1 MNVESSGGARSA
13 SLGSLLVQVLPPLL
27 GVAVFVGVGLM
38 HVTSRVL
45 VVGVGYELSRLE
57 GENHDLLRQNDE
69 LRVELAALKNP
80 ARLERIAREQ
90 LGMAPPPAGA
100 VITLGASQPRADRPA
115 APARARPLLTAAR
128 EAQP

>member
-1 MNVESSGGARSA
+1 MNDDSGGARST
-13 SLGSLLVQVLPPLL
+13 SLGSILVQVLPPLL
-27 GVAVFVGVGLM
+27 GVAAFVGVGLM

-57 GENHDLLRQNDE
+57 GENHELLRQNDE

-100 VITLGASQPRADRPA
+100 VITLGSPARQAERPA
-115 APARARPLLTAAR
+115 PAPRIRPTLTAAR

>member
-1 MNVESSGGARSA
+1 MNDDSGGARST
-13 SLGSLLVQVLPPLL
+13 SLTSILVQVLPPLL
-27 GVAVFVGVGLM
+27 GIAAFVGVGLM

-57 GENHDLLRQNDE
+57 GENHELLRQNDE

-90 LGMAPPPAGA
+90 LGMALPPAGA
-100 VITLGASQPRADRPA
+100 VITLGSPARQAERPA
-115 APARARPLLTAAR
+115 APARTRPTLTAAR

>member
-1 MNVESSGGARSA
+1 V
-13 SLGSLLVQVLPPLL
+13 LLQVLPPLL
-27 GVAVFVGVGLM
+27 GVAIFVGVGLM

-100 VITLGASQPRADRPA
+100 VITLGTPQRQAERPA
-115 APARARPLLTAAR
+115 VPARSRPTLTAAR
-128 EAQP
+128 EAHP